1 MSLQCE
7 FKFHIDE
14 FEFHSGIPTSS
25 ELSEP
30 RPKKDSFKQDAGSRY
45 CYVNTINDSSIFI
58 TMSFLICK
66 TLMKLLLT
74 VISLTYKC
82 SPLLGSSALAS
93 LAQQHQTQL

>member
-1 MSLQCE
+1 MCLQCE
-7 FKFHIDE
+7 FKFHADE

-30 RPKKDSFKQDAGSRY
+30 RPKRDSFIQDAASRY
-45 CYVNTINDSSIFI
+45 CYVNTTDDSSICT
-58 TMSFLICK
+58 TMSLLICK

-82 SPLLGSSALAS
+82 CPLLGSSALVS
-93 LAQQHQTQL
+93 LPQGHQTQL